1 MIKRYNNLINLINDR
16 LKDLAAIVLVLIVL
30 IVVAN
35 IILRAFDTAI
45 AGAYDLIV
53 ILTPVAISLSIA
65 YCAVKDGHVAV
76 GMLVERF
83 PKKVQHIIDFI
94 IGSITIVTLLMVTWY
109 VVMHADKMRQN
120 HEVTTTILIPYAPF
134 IIIIAVGVAMLALV
148 VLGKVLNLFVKEGDQ

>member
-1 MIKRYNNLINLINDR
+1 

-35 IILRAFDTAI
+35 IVLRAFDTAI

-83 PKKVQHIIDFI
+83 PKKVQNIIDFV